1 MVETAETRGHVGN
14 SDETNGN
21 QAAPSR
27 GVQIA
32 TDPWEG
38 ALNKV
43 AQSADRAAFKQLFDH
58 YAPLI
63 KAFLIKGIGSYGDR
77 SQAEEM
83 TQEVM
88 IKVWNK
94 AASFNSNKASVN
106 TWIFTIARNTRID
119 FIRRNGRADR
129 KIAIEDIWHEADSPE
144 PVVELQ
150 QRRVETQIRN
160 AMSTLPQ
167 EQALVLEKAFME
179 SKSHNEI
186 ALELDLPLGTVK
198 SRIRLALNKLQI
210 LIDR

>member
-1 MVETAETRGHVGN
+1 MGS
-14 SDETNGN
+14 SDETSGKKPAQSWAAQVGN
-21 QAAPSR
+21 
-27 GVQIA
+27 
-32 TDPWEG
+32 DPWEG
-38 ALNKV
+38 ELRKV
-43 AQSADRAAFKQLFDH
+43 AQSSDRLAFKKLFEH
-58 YAPLI
+58 FAPQI

-94 AASFNSNKASVN
+94 AASFNSSKASLN

-119 FIRRNGRADR
+119 FIRRNSRAER
-129 KIAIEDIWHEADSPE
+129 KIDIEDIWHEADSPE
-144 PVVELQ
+144 PIVDLQ
-150 QRRVETQIRN
+150 QRRVETQVRN
-160 AMSTLPQ
+160 ALSTLPD

-186 ALELDLPLGTVK
+186 AQELGLPLGTVK
-198 SRIRLALNKLQI
+198 SRIRLALSKLQI

>member
-1 MVETAETRGHVGN
+1 MGS
-14 SDETNGN
+14 SDETSGMKPT
-21 QAAPSR
+21 QTWATQT
-27 GVQIA
+27 G

-38 ALNKV
+38 ELRKV
-43 AQSADRAAFKQLFDH
+43 AQSADRLAFKKLFEH
-58 YAPLI
+58 FAPQI
-63 KAFLIKGIGSYGDR
+63 KAFLMKGIGSYGDR

-94 AASFNSNKASVN
+94 AGSFNSSKASLN

-119 FIRRNGRADR
+119 FIRRNSRAERRID
-129 KIAIEDIWHEADSPE
+129 IEDIWHEADSPE
-144 PVVELQ
+144 PIIDLQ
-150 QRRVETQIRN
+150 QRRVEAQVRN
-160 AMSTLPQ
+160 ALSSLPD

-186 ALELDLPLGTVK
+186 AIELGLPLGTVK
-198 SRIRLALNKLQI
+198 SRIRLALSKLQI

>member
-1 MVETAETRGHVGN
+1 MSS
-14 SDETNGN
+14 SDENSGSNLRKTT
-21 QAAPSR
+21 QTW
-27 GVQIA
+27 GVQAIP
-32 TDPWEG
+32 DPWEG
-38 ALNKV
+38 AIRKV
-43 AQSADRAAFKQLFDH
+43 AQSQDRAEFKRLFDH

-63 KAFLIKGIGSYGDR
+63 KAFLSKGISSYSDR
-77 SQAEEM
+77 SLAEEM

-94 AASFNSNKASVN
+94 AASFNSSKASVN

-129 KIAIEDIWHEADSPE
+129 TIDIEDIWHEADSPE

-150 QRRVETQIRN
+150 QRRVETMIRN
-160 AMSTLPQ
+160 AMSTLPE

-186 ALELDLPLGTVK
+186 AEELNLPLGTVK
-198 SRIRLALNKLQI
+198 SRIRLALSKLQI

>member
-1 MVETAETRGHVGN
+1 MG
-14 SDETNGN
+14 SKDEINGKTTN
-21 QAAPSR
+21 ASK
-27 GVQIA
+27 GVQD
-32 TDPWEG
+32 TVDPWES
-38 ALNKV
+38 ALHKV
-43 AQSADRAAFKQLFDH
+43 ALSADRAAFQCLFEH
-58 YAPLI
+58 FAPQI
-63 KAFLIKGIGSYGDR
+63 KAFLMKGMSSYADR

-94 AASFNSNKASVN
+94 AASFNASKASVN

-119 FIRRNGRADR
+119 FIRRNTRAQR
-129 KIAIEDIWHEADSPE
+129 KIEIEDIWHEADSPE
-144 PVVELQ
+144 PVVEFQ
-150 QRRVETQIRN
+150 QRRVEVQIRG
-160 AMSTLPQ
+160 AMSTLPA

-186 ALELDLPLGTVK
+186 AEELGLPLGTVK